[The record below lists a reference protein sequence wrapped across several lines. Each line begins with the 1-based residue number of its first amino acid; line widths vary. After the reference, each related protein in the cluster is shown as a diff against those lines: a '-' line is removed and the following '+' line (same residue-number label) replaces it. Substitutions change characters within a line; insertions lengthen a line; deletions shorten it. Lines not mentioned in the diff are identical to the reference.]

1 MNKVPTQADFKS
13 FTTKAKGSTGVQQ
26 EEETNSATSLIAP
39 IQAAP
44 SYRYLQVRLARDDA
58 NRFKAAISSKGLSVQ
73 SVMIEALNLWISGNG
88 HPPIADP
95 GTARE
100 KQNS

>member
-1 MNKVPTQADFKS
+1 MNKVPTKADFKN
-13 FTTKAKGSTGVQQ
+13 FTTKAKGFTGAQQ
-26 EEETNSATSLIAP
+26 EEETNSATSLS
-39 IQAAP
+39 AP
-44 SYRYLQVRLARDDA
+44 SYRYLQVRLTRDDA
-58 NRFKAAISSKGLSVQ
+58 NRLKAAISSKGLSVQ
-73 SVMIEALNLWISGNG
+73 SVMIEAINLWISGNG

>member
-1 MNKVPTQADFKS
+1 MNKVPTKADFKS
-13 FTTKAKGSTGVQQ
+13 FTTKAKGFTGAQQ

-39 IQAAP
+39 IQSAP
-44 SYRYLQVRLARDDA
+44 SYRYLQVRLTRDDA
-58 NRFKAAISSKGLSVQ
+58 NRLKAAISSKGLSVQ
-73 SVMIEALNLWISGNG
+73 SVMIEAINLWISGNG

>member
-1 MNKVPTQADFKS
+1 MNKVPTKADFKS
-13 FTTKAKGSTGVQQ
+13 FTTKAKGFTGAQQ
-26 EEETNSATSLIAP
+26 EEETNSATSLMAP
-39 IQAAP
+39 IQAVP

-58 NRFKAAISSKGLSVQ
+58 NRLKAAISSKGLSVQ
-73 SVMIEALNLWISGNG
+73 SVMIEALNLWISGHG

>member
-1 MNKVPTQADFKS
+1 MNKTPAKADFKS
-13 FTTKAKGSTGVQQ
+13 FTTKAKGSTGAQQ
-26 EEETNSATSLIAP
+26 KEETNSATSLIVP

-58 NRFKAAISSKGLSVQ
+58 NRLKAVISSKGLSVQ
-73 SVMIEALNLWISGNG
+73 SVMIEALNLWISGKG

>member
-1 MNKVPTQADFKS
+1 MNKIPTKANFQS
-13 FTTKAKGSTGVQQ
+13 FTTKAKGSTGPRQ
-26 EEETNSATSLIAP
+26 EEGTDAAISPTAT
-39 IQAAP
+39 IQATP

-58 NRFKAAISSKGLSVQ
+58 NRFKAAIFAKGLSVQ
-73 SVMIEALNLWISGNG
+73 SVMVEAVNLWMSGHE

-100 KQNS
+100 KHSS